1 MEEIKNVCG
10 VITSIEEITIREM
23 KRCEEL
29 LSGDTDNINN
39 NVEVLS
45 LLTNLSIEEIED
57 LQMSELNEIIEL
69 IAKQEFTSEGIS
81 FKNRFE
87 IDGITYMNKS
97 TEGNINFTVKEI
109 FTLKEHYKCNKI
121 NSMSDVAAILFRE
134 MDTDGNISRDLSYE
148 AVDKRKELFIDMTI
162 DIILPYI
169 TEIKNHI

>member
-1 MEEIKNVCG
+1 MEKIKNVCE
-10 VITSIEEITIREM
+10 VITSIEEITINQV

-29 LSGDTDNINN
+29 LSGDTDDIDNNI
-39 NVEVLS
+39 EVLS
-45 LLTNLSIEEIED
+45 ILTNLSIEEIED
-57 LQMSELNEIIEL
+57 LPMLELNEIIEL
-69 IAKQEFTSEGIS
+69 ISKQEFSTEGIS

-87 IDGITYMNKS
+87 VDGIIYGNKS

-109 FTLKEHYKCNKI
+109 FTLKEYYKCNKI

-134 MDTDGNISRDLSYE
+134 IDTDGNISRDLSYE
-148 AVDKRKELFIDMTI
+148 AIEKRTELFGDMTI